1 MKRKQHDTFARA
13 FMKLICFLLALILVF
28 LLGASALFQQV
39 LGKIHY
45 TQPAADFG
53 TRFSGF
59 LTNLAS
65 DGFGKQAD
73 LIGGTGSGIVN
84 ILLIG
89 QDRREGEETARSD
102 SMILCTYH
110 RKTGNVTMTSFL
122 RDLYVPIPGH
132 HDNRINAAYSEGGA
146 ELLND
151 TLRSNFGL
159 HIDGNIE
166 VDFSQFS
173 QIIDLLGGVELELR
187 EDEAAEINKETGS
200 SLTAGIQT
208 LNGEQAL
215 TYARIRKLDADGDFS
230 RTSRQR
236 KVMNAL
242 MRSYRNIKWKDL
254 LPLMDQLL
262 PLISTDLN
270 YGKLVL
276 LAMEI
281 LPKLSDAQITNQRI
295 PADGTFTDE
304 RIDGMAVLSADL
316 EANRRILRETLL
328 SES

>member
-1 MKRKQHDTFARA
+1 MKRKQHDTFARWA
-13 FMKLICFLLALILVF
+13 MKLLCSLLALVLV
-28 LLGASALFQQV
+28 LLLSATALFQQV

-45 TQPAADFG
+45 TQPVADFG
-53 TRFSGF
+53 TRLSGF
-59 LTNLAS
+59 VSNLAS
-65 DGFGKQAD
+65 EGFGTESG

-89 QDRREGEETARSD
+89 QDRRGGEETARSD

-132 HDNRINAAYSEGGA
+132 HNNRINAAYSEGGA
-146 ELLND
+146 ALLD
-151 TLRSNFGL
+151 RTLRENFDL
-159 HIDGNIE
+159 HIDGNVE

-173 QIIDLLGGVELELR
+173 QIIDLLGGVQLELR

-200 SLTAGIQT
+200 GLSAGVQV

-236 KVMNAL
+236 KLMNAL
-242 MRSYRNIKWKDL
+242 LGSYRNIKWKDL
-254 LPLMDQLL
+254 LPLIDELL
-262 PLISTDLN
+262 PLISTDMN
-270 YGKLVL
+270 YGRLVL

-281 LPKLSDAQITNQRI
+281 LPKLSDAQITSQRI

-304 RIDGMAVLSADL
+304 KIDGMAVLSADL
-316 EANRRILRETLL
+316 EANRQLLRETLL
-328 SES
+328 N

>member
-1 MKRKQHDTFARA
+1 MKRKQHDTFARWA
-13 FMKLICFLLALILVF
+13 MKLLCSLLALVLVL
-28 LLGASALFQQV
+28 LLGATALFQQV

-45 TQPAADFG
+45 TQPVADFG
-53 TRFSGF
+53 TRLSGF
-59 LTNLAS
+59 VSNLAS
-65 DGFGKQAD
+65 EGFGTESG

-132 HDNRINAAYSEGGA
+132 HNNRINAAYSEGGA
-146 ELLND
+146 ALLD
-151 TLRSNFGL
+151 RTLRENFDL
-159 HIDGNIE
+159 HIDGNVE

-173 QIIDLLGGVELELR
+173 QIIDLLGGVQLELR

-200 SLTAGIQT
+200 GLSAGVQV

-236 KVMNAL
+236 KLMNAL
-242 MRSYRNIKWKDL
+242 LGSYRNIKWKDL
-254 LPLMDQLL
+254 LPLIDELL
-262 PLISTDLN
+262 PLISTDMN
-270 YGKLVL
+270 YGRLVL

-281 LPKLSDAQITNQRI
+281 LPKLSDAQITSQRI

-304 RIDGMAVLSADL
+304 KIDGMLVLSADL
-316 EANRRILRETLL
+316 EANRQLLRETLL
-328 SES
+328 N

>member
-1 MKRKQHDTFARA
+1 MKRKQHDTFARWA
-13 FMKLICFLLALILVF
+13 MKLLCSLLALVLVL
-28 LLGASALFQQV
+28 LLGATALFQQV

-45 TQPAADFG
+45 TQPVADFG
-53 TRFSGF
+53 TRLSGF
-59 LTNLAS
+59 VSNLAS
-65 DGFGKQAD
+65 EGFGTESG

-132 HDNRINAAYSEGGA
+132 HNNRINAAYSEGGA
-146 ELLND
+146 ALLD
-151 TLRSNFGL
+151 RTLRENFDL
-159 HIDGNIE
+159 HIDGNVE

-173 QIIDLLGGVELELR
+173 QIIDLLGGVQLELR

-200 SLTAGIQT
+200 GLSAGVQV

-236 KVMNAL
+236 KLMNAL
-242 MRSYRNIKWKDL
+242 LGSYRNIKWKDL
-254 LPLMDQLL
+254 LPLIDELL
-262 PLISTDLN
+262 PLISTDMN
-270 YGKLVL
+270 YGRLVL
-276 LAMEI
+276 LSMEI
-281 LPKLSDAQITNQRI
+281 LPKLSDAQITSQRI

-304 RIDGMAVLSADL
+304 KIDGMAVLSADL
-316 EANRRILRETLL
+316 EANRQLLRETLL
-328 SES
+328 N

>member
-13 FMKLICFLLALILVF
+13 FMKLVCLLLALILIF
-28 LLGASALFQQV
+28 LLGATALFQQV

-45 TQPAADFG
+45 TQPTADFG
-53 TRFSGF
+53 TRLTGF
-59 LTNLAS
+59 LSNLAS
-65 DGFGKQAD
+65 EGFGTQSD

-132 HDNRINAAYSEGGA
+132 HSNRINAAYSEGGA
-146 ELLND
+146 ALLDD
-151 TLRSNFGL
+151 TLRENFGL

-166 VDFSQFS
+166 VDFSQFA

-200 SLTAGIQT
+200 DLAAGTQV
-208 LNGEQAL
+208 LNGAQAL

-236 KVMNAL
+236 KVMSAL
-242 MRSYRNIKWKDL
+242 LSRYRDMQWKDL

-262 PLISTDLN
+262 PLISTDMN

-281 LPKLSDAQITNQRI
+281 LPKLSSAQITNQRI
-295 PADGTFTDE
+295 PADGTFRDE
-304 RIDGMAVLSADL
+304 KIDGMAVLSADL
-316 EANRRILRETLL
+316 EANRQILRDTLL
-328 SES
+328 NQ

>member
-1 MKRKQHDTFARA
+1 MKRKQHDTFARWA
-13 FMKLICFLLALILVF
+13 MKLLCSLLALVLVL
-28 LLGASALFQQV
+28 LLGATALFQQV

-45 TQPAADFG
+45 TQPVADFG
-53 TRFSGF
+53 TRLSGF
-59 LTNLAS
+59 VSNLAS
-65 DGFGKQAD
+65 EGFGTESE

-132 HDNRINAAYSEGGA
+132 HNNRINAAYSEGGA
-146 ELLND
+146 ALLD
-151 TLRSNFGL
+151 RTLRENFDL
-159 HIDGNIE
+159 HIDGNVE

-173 QIIDLLGGVELELR
+173 QIIDLLGGVQLELR

-200 SLTAGIQT
+200 GLSAGVQV

-236 KVMNAL
+236 KLMNAL
-242 MRSYRNIKWKDL
+242 LGSYRNIKWKDL
-254 LPLMDQLL
+254 LPLIDELL
-262 PLISTDLN
+262 PLISTDMN
-270 YGKLVL
+270 YGRLVL
-276 LAMEI
+276 LSMEI
-281 LPKLSDAQITNQRI
+281 LPKLSDAQITSQRI

-304 RIDGMAVLSADL
+304 KIDGMAVLSADL
-316 EANRRILRETLL
+316 EANRQLLRETLL
-328 SES
+328 N

>member
-1 MKRKQHDTFARA
+1 MKRKQHDTFARWA
-13 FMKLICFLLALILVF
+13 MKLLCSLLALVLVL
-28 LLGASALFQQV
+28 LLGATALFQQV

-45 TQPAADFG
+45 TQPVADFG
-53 TRFSGF
+53 TRLSGF
-59 LTNLAS
+59 VSNLAS
-65 DGFGKQAD
+65 EGFGTESE

-132 HDNRINAAYSEGGA
+132 HSNRINAAYSEGGA
-146 ELLND
+146 ALLD
-151 TLRSNFGL
+151 RTLRENFDL
-159 HIDGNIE
+159 HIDGNVE

-173 QIIDLLGGVELELR
+173 QIIDLLGGVQLELR

-200 SLTAGIQT
+200 GLSAGVQV

-236 KVMNAL
+236 KLMNAL
-242 MRSYRNIKWKDL
+242 LGSYRNIKWKDL
-254 LPLMDQLL
+254 LPLIDELL
-262 PLISTDLN
+262 PLISTDMN
-270 YGKLVL
+270 YGRLVL

-281 LPKLSDAQITNQRI
+281 LPKLSDALITSQRI

-304 RIDGMAVLSADL
+304 KIDGMAVLSADL
-316 EANRRILRETLL
+316 EANRQLLRETLL
-328 SES
+328 N

>member
-1 MKRKQHDTFARA
+1 MKRKQHDTFARS
-13 FMKLICFLLALILVF
+13 FMKLICLLLALILVF
-28 LLGASALFQQV
+28 LLGATALFQQI

-45 TQPAADFG
+45 TQPTADFG
-53 TRFSGF
+53 TRLTSF

-65 DGFGKQAD
+65 DGFGKQSD

-110 RKTGNVTMTSFL
+110 RKSGNLTMTSFL

-132 HDNRINAAYSEGGA
+132 HNNRINAAYSEGGV

-151 TLRSNFGL
+151 TLKSNFDL

-173 QIIDLLGGVELELR
+173 QIIDLLGGVQLELR
-187 EDEAAEINKETGS
+187 EDEAAEINKETDS
-200 SLTAGIQT
+200 SLSAGVQI

-230 RTSRQR
+230 RTNRQR

-242 MRSYRNIKWKDL
+242 LGSYRNIKWKD
-254 LPLMDQLL
+254 LL

-281 LPKLSDAQITNQRI
+281 LPRISDAQITNQRI
-295 PADGTFTDE
+295 PADGTYTDE

-316 EANRRILRETLL
+316 DANRRILRETLL
-328 SES
+328 NES

>member
-1 MKRKQHDTFARA
+1 MKRKQHDTFARWA
-13 FMKLICFLLALILVF
+13 MKLLCSLLALVLVL
-28 LLGASALFQQV
+28 LLGATALFQQV

-45 TQPAADFG
+45 TQPVADFG
-53 TRFSGF
+53 TRLSGF
-59 LTNLAS
+59 VSNLAS
-65 DGFGKQAD
+65 EGFGTESG

-132 HDNRINAAYSEGGA
+132 HNNRINAAYSEGGA
-146 ELLND
+146 ALLD
-151 TLRSNFGL
+151 RTLRENFDL

-173 QIIDLLGGVELELR
+173 QIIDLLGGVQLELR

-200 SLTAGIQT
+200 GLSAGVQV

-236 KVMNAL
+236 KLMNAL
-242 MRSYRNIKWKDL
+242 LGSYRNIKWKDL
-254 LPLMDQLL
+254 LPLIDELL
-262 PLISTDLN
+262 PLISTDMN
-270 YGKLVL
+270 YGRLVL

-281 LPKLSDAQITNQRI
+281 LPKLSDALITSQRI

-304 RIDGMAVLSADL
+304 KIDGMAVLSADL
-316 EANRRILRETLL
+316 EANRQLLRETLL
-328 SES
+328 N

>member
-1 MKRKQHDTFARA
+1 MKRKQHDTFARSS
-13 FMKLICFLLALILVF
+13 MKLVCLLLALILIF
-28 LLGASALFQQV
+28 LLGATALFQQV

-45 TQPAADFG
+45 TQPPADFG
-53 TRFSGF
+53 TRLNSF
-59 LTNLAS
+59 LSNLAS
-65 DGFGKQAD
+65 EGIGQQSD

-122 RDLYVPIPGH
+122 RDLYVPIRGH
-132 HDNRINAAYSEGGA
+132 HSNRINAAYSEGGA
-146 ELLND
+146 ALLDD
-151 TLRSNFGL
+151 TLRENFGL

-166 VDFSQFS
+166 VDFSQFA

-200 SLTAGIQT
+200 DLAAGTQV
-208 LNGEQAL
+208 LNGTQAL

-236 KVMNAL
+236 KVMSAL
-242 MRSYRNIKWKDL
+242 LSRYRDMQWKDL

-262 PLISTDLN
+262 PLISTDMN

-281 LPKLSDAQITNQRI
+281 LPKLSSAQITNQRI
-295 PADGTFTDE
+295 PADGTFRDE
-304 RIDGMAVLSADL
+304 KIDGMAVLSADL
-316 EANRRILRETLL
+316 EANRQILRDTLL
-328 SES
+328 NQ

>member
-1 MKRKQHDTFARA
+1 MKRKQHDTFARWA
-13 FMKLICFLLALILVF
+13 MKLLCSLLALVLVL
-28 LLGASALFQQV
+28 LLGATALFQQV

-45 TQPAADFG
+45 TQPVADFG
-53 TRFSGF
+53 TRLSGF
-59 LTNLAS
+59 VSNLAS
-65 DGFGKQAD
+65 EGFGTESG

-146 ELLND
+146 ALLD
-151 TLRSNFGL
+151 QTLRENFDL

-200 SLTAGIQT
+200 TLSAGVQL

-236 KVMNAL
+236 KLMNAL
-242 MRSYRNIKWKDL
+242 LGSYRNIKWKDL
-254 LPLMDQLL
+254 LPLIDELL
-262 PLISTDLN
+262 PLISTDMN
-270 YGKLVL
+270 YGRLVL

-316 EANRRILRETLL
+316 EANRLLLRETLL
-328 SES
+328 N

>member
-1 MKRKQHDTFARA
+1 MKRKQHDTFARWA
-13 FMKLICFLLALILVF
+13 MKLLCSLLALVLVL
-28 LLGASALFQQV
+28 LLGATALFQQV

-45 TQPAADFG
+45 TQPVADFG
-53 TRFSGF
+53 TRLSGF
-59 LTNLAS
+59 VSNLAS
-65 DGFGKQAD
+65 EGFGTESG

-132 HDNRINAAYSEGGA
+132 HNNRINAAYSEGGA
-146 ELLND
+146 ALLD
-151 TLRSNFGL
+151 RTLRENFDL
-159 HIDGNIE
+159 HIDGNVE

-173 QIIDLLGGVELELR
+173 QIIDLLGGVQLELR

-200 SLTAGIQT
+200 GLSAGVQV

-236 KVMNAL
+236 KLMNAL
-242 MRSYRNIKWKDL
+242 LGSYRNIKWKDL
-254 LPLMDQLL
+254 LPLIDELL
-262 PLISTDLN
+262 PLISTDMN
-270 YGKLVL
+270 YGRLVV

-281 LPKLSDAQITNQRI
+281 LPKLSDAQINSQRI

-304 RIDGMAVLSADL
+304 KIDGMAVLSADL
-316 EANRRILRETLL
+316 EANRQLLRETLL
-328 SES
+328 N

>member
-1 MKRKQHDTFARA
+1 MKRKQHDTFARWA
-13 FMKLICFLLALILVF
+13 MKLLCSLLALVLVL
-28 LLGASALFQQV
+28 LLGATALFQQV

-45 TQPAADFG
+45 TQPVADFG
-53 TRFSGF
+53 TRLSGF
-59 LTNLAS
+59 VSNLAS
-65 DGFGKQAD
+65 EGFGTESE

-132 HDNRINAAYSEGGA
+132 HSNRINAAYSEGGA
-146 ELLND
+146 ALLD
-151 TLRSNFGL
+151 RTLRENFDL
-159 HIDGNIE
+159 HIDGNVE

-173 QIIDLLGGVELELR
+173 QIIDLLGGVQLELR

-200 SLTAGIQT
+200 GLSAGVQV

-236 KVMNAL
+236 KLMNAL
-242 MRSYRNIKWKDL
+242 LGSYRNIKWKDL
-254 LPLMDQLL
+254 LPLIDELL
-262 PLISTDLN
+262 PLISTDMN
-270 YGKLVL
+270 YGRLVL

-281 LPKLSDAQITNQRI
+281 LPKLSDAQITSQRI

-304 RIDGMAVLSADL
+304 KIDGMWVLSADL
-316 EANRRILRETLL
+316 EANRQLLRETLL
-328 SES
+328 N

>member
-1 MKRKQHDTFARA
+1 MKRKQHDTFARWA
-13 FMKLICFLLALILVF
+13 MKLLCSLLALVLVL
-28 LLGASALFQQV
+28 LLGATALFQQV

-45 TQPAADFG
+45 TQPVADFG
-53 TRFSGF
+53 TRLSGF
-59 LTNLAS
+59 VSNLAS
-65 DGFGKQAD
+65 EGFGTESG

-132 HDNRINAAYSEGGA
+132 HNNRINAAYSEGGA
-146 ELLND
+146 ALLD
-151 TLRSNFGL
+151 RTLRENFDL

-173 QIIDLLGGVELELR
+173 QIIDLLGGVQLELR

-200 SLTAGIQT
+200 GLSAGVQV

-236 KVMNAL
+236 KLMNAL
-242 MRSYRNIKWKDL
+242 LGSYRNIKWKDL
-254 LPLMDQLL
+254 LPLIDELL
-262 PLISTDLN
+262 PLISTDMN
-270 YGKLVL
+270 YGRLVL

-281 LPKLSDAQITNQRI
+281 LPKLSDAQINSQRI

-304 RIDGMAVLSADL
+304 KIDGMAVLSADL
-316 EANRRILRETLL
+316 EANRQLLRETLL
-328 SES
+328 N

>member
-1 MKRKQHDTFARA
+1 MKRKQHDTFARWA
-13 FMKLICFLLALILVF
+13 MKLLCSLLALVLVL

-45 TQPAADFG
+45 TQPVADFG
-53 TRFSGF
+53 TRLSGF
-59 LTNLAS
+59 VSNLAS
-65 DGFGKQAD
+65 EGFGTESG

-132 HDNRINAAYSEGGA
+132 HNNRINAAYSEGGA
-146 ELLND
+146 ALLD
-151 TLRSNFGL
+151 RTLRENFDL
-159 HIDGNIE
+159 HIDGNVE

-173 QIIDLLGGVELELR
+173 QIIDLLGGVQLELR

-200 SLTAGIQT
+200 GLSAGVQV

-236 KVMNAL
+236 KLMNAL
-242 MRSYRNIKWKDL
+242 LGSYRNIKWKDL
-254 LPLMDQLL
+254 LPLIDELL
-262 PLISTDLN
+262 PLISTDMN
-270 YGKLVL
+270 YGRLVL
-276 LAMEI
+276 LAMQI
-281 LPKLSDAQITNQRI
+281 LPKLSDAQITSQRI

-304 RIDGMAVLSADL
+304 KIDGMAVLSADL
-316 EANRRILRETLL
+316 EANRQLLRETLL
-328 SES
+328 N

>member
-1 MKRKQHDTFARA
+1 MKRKQHDTFARWA
-13 FMKLICFLLALILVF
+13 MKLLCSLLALVLVL
-28 LLGASALFQQV
+28 LLGATALFQQV

-45 TQPAADFG
+45 TQPVADFG
-53 TRFSGF
+53 TRLSGF
-59 LTNLAS
+59 VSNLAS
-65 DGFGKQAD
+65 EGFGTESE

-132 HDNRINAAYSEGGA
+132 HNNRINAAYSEGGA
-146 ELLND
+146 ALLD
-151 TLRSNFGL
+151 RTLRENFDL
-159 HIDGNIE
+159 HVDGNVE

-173 QIIDLLGGVELELR
+173 QIIDLLGGVQLELR

-200 SLTAGIQT
+200 GLSAGVQV

-236 KVMNAL
+236 KLMNAL
-242 MRSYRNIKWKDL
+242 LGSYRNIKWKDL
-254 LPLMDQLL
+254 LPLIDELL
-262 PLISTDLN
+262 PLISTDMN
-270 YGKLVL
+270 YGRLVL

-281 LPKLSDAQITNQRI
+281 LPKLSDAQITSQRI

-304 RIDGMAVLSADL
+304 KIDGMAVLSADL
-316 EANRRILRETLL
+316 EANRQLLRETLL
-328 SES
+328 N

>member
-1 MKRKQHDTFARA
+1 MKRKQHDTFARWA
-13 FMKLICFLLALILVF
+13 MKLLCSLLALVLVL
-28 LLGASALFQQV
+28 LLGATALFQQV

-45 TQPAADFG
+45 TQPVADFG
-53 TRFSGF
+53 TRLSGF
-59 LTNLAS
+59 VSNLAS
-65 DGFGKQAD
+65 EGFGTESG

-132 HDNRINAAYSEGGA
+132 HNNRINAAYSEGGA
-146 ELLND
+146 ALLD
-151 TLRSNFGL
+151 RTLRENFDL
-159 HIDGNIE
+159 HIDGNVE

-173 QIIDLLGGVELELR
+173 QIIDLLGGVQLELR

-200 SLTAGIQT
+200 GLSAGVQV

-236 KVMNAL
+236 KLMNAL
-242 MRSYRNIKWKDL
+242 LGSYRNIQWKDL
-254 LPLMDQLL
+254 LPLIDELL
-262 PLISTDLN
+262 PLISTDMN
-270 YGKLVL
+270 YGRLVL

-281 LPKLSDAQITNQRI
+281 LPKLSDAQITSQRI

-304 RIDGMAVLSADL
+304 KIDGMAVLSADL
-316 EANRRILRETLL
+316 EANRQLLRETLL
-328 SES
+328 N

>member
-13 FMKLICFLLALILVF
+13 FMKLVCLLLALILIF
-28 LLGASALFQQV
+28 LLGATALFQQV

-45 TQPAADFG
+45 TQPPADFG
-53 TRFSGF
+53 TRLGSF

-65 DGFGKQAD
+65 EGIGKQSD

-132 HDNRINAAYSEGGA
+132 HSNRINAAYSKGGA
-146 ELLND
+146 ALLDD
-151 TLRSNFGL
+151 TLRENFSL

-166 VDFSQFS
+166 VDFSQFA

-200 SLTAGIQT
+200 ELAAGTQV

-242 MRSYRNIKWKDL
+242 VSRYRNMQWKEL

-262 PLISTDLN
+262 PLISTDMN

-281 LPKLSDAQITNQRI
+281 LPKLSGAQITNQRI

-316 EANRRILRETLL
+316 EANRQLLRDTLL
-328 SES
+328 N

>member
-1 MKRKQHDTFARA
+1 MKRKQHDTFARWA
-13 FMKLICFLLALILVF
+13 MKLLCSLLALVLVL
-28 LLGASALFQQV
+28 LLGATALFQQV

-45 TQPAADFG
+45 TQPVADFG
-53 TRFSGF
+53 TRLSGF
-59 LTNLAS
+59 VSNLAS
-65 DGFGKQAD
+65 EGFGAESG

-132 HDNRINAAYSEGGA
+132 HNNRINAAYSEGGA
-146 ELLND
+146 ALLD
-151 TLRSNFGL
+151 RTLRENFDL

-173 QIIDLLGGVELELR
+173 QIIDLLGGVQLELR

-200 SLTAGIQT
+200 GLSAGVQV

-236 KVMNAL
+236 KLMNAL
-242 MRSYRNIKWKDL
+242 LGSYRNIKWKDL
-254 LPLMDQLL
+254 LPLIDELL
-262 PLISTDLN
+262 PLISTDMN
-270 YGKLVL
+270 YGRLVL

-281 LPKLSDAQITNQRI
+281 LPKLSDAQITSQRI

-304 RIDGMAVLSADL
+304 KIDGMAVLSADL
-316 EANRRILRETLL
+316 EANRQLLRETLL
-328 SES
+328 N

>member
-1 MKRKQHDTFARA
+1 MKRKQHDTFARWA
-13 FMKLICFLLALILVF
+13 MKLLCSLLALILVL
-28 LLGASALFQQV
+28 LLGATALFQQV

-45 TQPAADFG
+45 TQPVADFG
-53 TRFSGF
+53 TRLSGF
-59 LTNLAS
+59 VSNLAS
-65 DGFGKQAD
+65 EGFGTESG

-132 HDNRINAAYSEGGA
+132 HNNRINAAYSEGGA
-146 ELLND
+146 ALLD
-151 TLRSNFGL
+151 RTLRENFDL
-159 HIDGNIE
+159 HIDGNVE

-173 QIIDLLGGVELELR
+173 QIIDLLGGVQLELR

-200 SLTAGIQT
+200 GLSAGVQV

-236 KVMNAL
+236 KLMNAL
-242 MRSYRNIKWKDL
+242 LGSYRNIKWKDL
-254 LPLMDQLL
+254 LPLIDELL
-262 PLISTDLN
+262 PLISTDMN
-270 YGKLVL
+270 YGRLVL

-281 LPKLSDAQITNQRI
+281 LPKLSDAQITSQRI

-304 RIDGMAVLSADL
+304 KIDGMAVLSADL
-316 EANRRILRETLL
+316 EANRQLLRETLL
-328 SES
+328 N

>member
-1 MKRKQHDTFARA
+1 MKRKQHDTFARWA
-13 FMKLICFLLALILVF
+13 MKLLCSLLALVLV
-28 LLGASALFQQV
+28 LLLSATALFQQV

-45 TQPAADFG
+45 TQPVADFG
-53 TRFSGF
+53 TRLSGF
-59 LTNLAS
+59 VSNLAS
-65 DGFGKQAD
+65 EGFGTESG

-132 HDNRINAAYSEGGA
+132 HNNRINAAYSEGGA
-146 ELLND
+146 ALLD
-151 TLRSNFGL
+151 RTLRENFDL
-159 HIDGNIE
+159 HIDGNVE

-173 QIIDLLGGVELELR
+173 QIIDLLGGVQLELR

-200 SLTAGIQT
+200 GLSAGVQV

-236 KVMNAL
+236 KLMNAL
-242 MRSYRNIKWKDL
+242 LGSYRNIKWKDL
-254 LPLMDQLL
+254 LPLIDELL
-262 PLISTDLN
+262 PLISTDMN
-270 YGKLVL
+270 YGRLVL

-281 LPKLSDAQITNQRI
+281 LPKLSDAQITSQRI

-304 RIDGMAVLSADL
+304 KIDGMAVLSADL
-316 EANRRILRETLL
+316 EANRQLLRETLL
-328 SES
+328 N

>member
-1 MKRKQHDTFARA
+1 MKRKQHDTFARWA
-13 FMKLICFLLALILVF
+13 MKLLCSLLALVLVL
-28 LLGASALFQQV
+28 LLGATALFQQV

-45 TQPAADFG
+45 TQPVADFG
-53 TRFSGF
+53 TRLSGF
-59 LTNLAS
+59 VSNLAS
-65 DGFGKQAD
+65 EGFGTESG

-132 HDNRINAAYSEGGA
+132 HNNRINAAYSEGGA
-146 ELLND
+146 ALLD
-151 TLRSNFGL
+151 RTLRENFDL
-159 HIDGNIE
+159 HIDGNVE

-173 QIIDLLGGVELELR
+173 QIIDLLGGVQLELR

-200 SLTAGIQT
+200 GLSAGVQV

-236 KVMNAL
+236 KLMNAL
-242 MRSYRNIKWKDL
+242 LGSYRNIKWKDL
-254 LPLMDQLL
+254 LPLIDELL
-262 PLISTDLN
+262 PLISTDMN
-270 YGKLVL
+270 YGRLVL
-276 LAMEI
+276 LSMEI
-281 LPKLSDAQITNQRI
+281 LPKLSDAQITSQRI

-304 RIDGMAVLSADL
+304 KIDGMWVLSADL
-316 EANRRILRETLL
+316 EANRQLLRETLL
-328 SES
+328 N

>member
-13 FMKLICFLLALILVF
+13 FMKLVCLLLALILVF
-28 LLGASALFQQV
+28 LLGATALFQQV

-45 TQPAADFG
+45 TQPPADFG
-53 TRFSGF
+53 TRLNSF
-59 LTNLAS
+59 LSNLAS
-65 DGFGKQAD
+65 EGIGQQSD

-132 HDNRINAAYSEGGA
+132 HSNRINAAYSEGGA
-146 ELLND
+146 ALLDD
-151 TLRSNFGL
+151 TLRENFGL

-166 VDFSQFS
+166 VDFSQFA

-200 SLTAGIQT
+200 DLAAGTQV
-208 LNGEQAL
+208 LNGAQAL

-236 KVMNAL
+236 KVMSAL
-242 MRSYRNIKWKDL
+242 LSRYRDMQWKDL

-262 PLISTDLN
+262 PLISTDMN

-281 LPKLSDAQITNQRI
+281 LPKLSSAQITNQRI
-295 PADGTFTDE
+295 PADGTFSDE
-304 RIDGMAVLSADL
+304 KIDSMAVLSADL
-316 EANRRILRETLL
+316 EANRQILRDTLL
-328 SES
+328 NQ

>member
-1 MKRKQHDTFARA
+1 MKRKQHDTFARWA
-13 FMKLICFLLALILVF
+13 MKLLCSLLALVLVL
-28 LLGASALFQQV
+28 LLGATALFQQV

-45 TQPAADFG
+45 TQPVADFG
-53 TRFSGF
+53 TRLSGF
-59 LTNLAS
+59 VSNLAS
-65 DGFGKQAD
+65 EGFGAESG

-132 HDNRINAAYSEGGA
+132 HNNRINAAYSEGGA
-146 ELLND
+146 ALLD
-151 TLRSNFGL
+151 RTLRENFDL
-159 HIDGNIE
+159 HIDGNVE

-173 QIIDLLGGVELELR
+173 QIIDLLGGVQLELR

-200 SLTAGIQT
+200 GLSAGVQV

-236 KVMNAL
+236 KLMNAL
-242 MRSYRNIKWKDL
+242 LGSYRNIKWKDL
-254 LPLMDQLL
+254 LPLIDELL
-262 PLISTDLN
+262 PLISTDMN
-270 YGKLVL
+270 YGRLVL

-281 LPKLSDAQITNQRI
+281 LPKLSDAQITSQRI

-304 RIDGMAVLSADL
+304 KIDGMAVLSADL
-316 EANRRILRETLL
+316 EANRQLLRETLL
-328 SES
+328 N

>member
-1 MKRKQHDTFARA
+1 MKRKQHDTFARSA
-13 FMKLICFLLALILVF
+13 MKLVCFLLALILVF
-28 LLGASALFQQV
+28 LLGATALFQQV

-45 TQPAADFG
+45 TQPPADFG
-53 TRFSGF
+53 TRLGSF

-65 DGFGKQAD
+65 EGIGKQSD

-132 HDNRINAAYSEGGA
+132 HSNRINAAYSEGGA
-146 ELLND
+146 ALLDD
-151 TLRSNFGL
+151 TLRENFSL

-166 VDFSQFS
+166 VDFSQFA

-200 SLTAGIQT
+200 ELAAGTQV

-242 MRSYRNIKWKDL
+242 VSRYRNMQWKEL

-262 PLISTDLN
+262 PLISTDMN

-281 LPKLSDAQITNQRI
+281 MPKLSGAQITSQRI
-295 PADGTFTDE
+295 PADGTFSDE
-304 RIDGMAVLSADL
+304 KIDGMAVLSADL
-316 EANRRILRETLL
+316 EANRQLLRDTLL
-328 SES
+328 N

>member
-1 MKRKQHDTFARA
+1 MKRKQHDTFARWA
-13 FMKLICFLLALILVF
+13 MKLLCSLLALVLVL
-28 LLGASALFQQV
+28 LLGATALFQQV

-45 TQPAADFG
+45 TQPVADFG
-53 TRFSGF
+53 TRLSGF
-59 LTNLAS
+59 VSNLAS
-65 DGFGKQAD
+65 EGFGTESG

-132 HDNRINAAYSEGGA
+132 HNNRINAAYSEGGA
-146 ELLND
+146 ALLD
-151 TLRSNFGL
+151 RTLRENFDL
-159 HIDGNIE
+159 HIDGNVE

-173 QIIDLLGGVELELR
+173 QIIDLLGGVQLELR

-200 SLTAGIQT
+200 GLSAGAQV

-236 KVMNAL
+236 KLMNAL
-242 MRSYRNIKWKDL
+242 LGSYRNIKWKDL
-254 LPLMDQLL
+254 LPLIDELL
-262 PLISTDLN
+262 PLISTDMN
-270 YGKLVL
+270 YGRLVL

-281 LPKLSDAQITNQRI
+281 LPKLSDAQITSQRI

-304 RIDGMAVLSADL
+304 KIDGMAVLSADL
-316 EANRRILRETLL
+316 EANRQLLRETLL
-328 SES
+328 N

>member
-1 MKRKQHDTFARA
+1 MKRKQHDTFARWA
-13 FMKLICFLLALILVF
+13 MKLLCSLLALVLVL
-28 LLGASALFQQV
+28 LLGATALFQQV

-45 TQPAADFG
+45 TQPVADFG
-53 TRFSGF
+53 TRLSGF
-59 LTNLAS
+59 VSNLAS
-65 DGFGKQAD
+65 EGFGAKSE

-132 HDNRINAAYSEGGA
+132 HNNRINAAYSEGGA
-146 ELLND
+146 ALLD
-151 TLRSNFGL
+151 RTLRENFDL
-159 HIDGNIE
+159 HIDGNVE

-173 QIIDLLGGVELELR
+173 QIIDLLGGVQLELR

-200 SLTAGIQT
+200 GLSAGVQV

-236 KVMNAL
+236 KLMNAL
-242 MRSYRNIKWKDL
+242 LGSYRNIKWKDL
-254 LPLMDQLL
+254 LPLIDELL
-262 PLISTDLN
+262 PLISTDMN
-270 YGKLVL
+270 YGRLVL
-276 LAMEI
+276 LSMEI
-281 LPKLSDAQITNQRI
+281 LPKLSDAQITSQRI

-304 RIDGMAVLSADL
+304 KIDGMAVLSADL
-316 EANRRILRETLL
+316 EANRQLLRETLL
-328 SES
+328 N

>member
-1 MKRKQHDTFARA
+1 MKRKQHDTFARWA
-13 FMKLICFLLALILVF
+13 MKLLCSLLALVLVL
-28 LLGASALFQQV
+28 LLGATALFQQV

-45 TQPAADFG
+45 TQPVADFG
-53 TRFSGF
+53 TRLSGF
-59 LTNLAS
+59 VSNLAS
-65 DGFGKQAD
+65 EGFGTESG

-132 HDNRINAAYSEGGA
+132 HNNRINAAYSEGGA
-146 ELLND
+146 ALLD
-151 TLRSNFGL
+151 RTLRENFDL
-159 HIDGNIE
+159 HIDGNVE

-173 QIIDLLGGVELELR
+173 QIIDLLGGVQLELR
-187 EDEAAEINKETGS
+187 EDEASEINKETGS
-200 SLTAGIQT
+200 GLSAGVQV

-236 KVMNAL
+236 KLMNAL
-242 MRSYRNIKWKDL
+242 LGSYRNIKWKDL
-254 LPLMDQLL
+254 LPLIDELL
-262 PLISTDLN
+262 PLISTDMN
-270 YGKLVL
+270 YGRLVL

-281 LPKLSDAQITNQRI
+281 LPKLSDAQITSQRI

-304 RIDGMAVLSADL
+304 KIDGMAVLSADL
-316 EANRRILRETLL
+316 EANRQLLRETLL
-328 SES
+328 N